1 MGWPKEWTE
10 ARVTVG
16 SRGVVLACLLCVV
29 AQRRGRLVILG
40 RRGCAKAYRGGG
52 SAGSWPLQKGSPL
65 SLLHLVTGTW
75 MFLA

>member
-16 SRGVVLACLLCVV
+16 SRGVILACLLCVV

-40 RRGCAKAYRGGG
+40 RRGCAKAYRGGRVQV
-52 SAGSWPLQKGSPL
+52 AGHCRKGVHCL
-65 SLLHLVTGTW
+65 S
-75 MFLA
+75 FI